1 MGLIF
6 FLSYRED
13 RNSKRKAM
21 NGSLFSLELHYG
33 FWAWELCN
41 HRVCSILQKE
51 TRPFNKT
58 MGAFWMASLLLF
70 WSDQIL
76 CLEAGGETCSWSF
89 LCLKRTRAAGEGGA
103 FLREMEFSRNTV
115 FPPGGGPVHSS
126 RWSTGPGTVLS
137 ISKTAGIFPFKH
149 KWTSQAL
156 QSARPCPW
164 WRC

>member
-1 MGLIF
+1 MFYVSDPNFWPFMRKSKGYRNIRKHVRSACSLQKLFFFFWWGGVNF
-6 FLSYRED
+6 FLFYRED
-13 RNSKRKAM
+13 RYSKRKAT

-51 TRPFNKT
+51 TRPLNKT

-89 LCLKRTRAAGEGGA
+89 LRLKQTRAGGEGGA
-103 FLREMEFSRNTV
+103 FLREVEFSRNTV
-115 FPPGGGPVHSS
+115 HSS
-126 RWSTGPGTVLS
+126 PGPQG
-137 ISKTAGIFPFKH
+137 
-149 KWTSQAL
+149 
-156 QSARPCPW
+156 
-164 WRC
+164 

>member
-1 MGLIF
+1 MLFTETFFFFFGWGGVNF

-13 RNSKRKAM
+13 RYSKRKAR
-21 NGSLFSLELHYG
+21 NGSLFSLELHYS

-89 LCLKRTRAAGEGGA
+89 LRLKQTRAAGEGGA
-103 FLREMEFSRNTV
+103 FLREMEFSRNTA
-115 FPPGGGPVHSS
+115 FPLGGGPVHSS
-126 RWSTGPGTVLS
+126 LWPHRARNSSKHRENHLC
-137 ISKTAGIFPFKH
+137 IS
-149 KWTSQAL
+149 L
-156 QSARPCPW
+156 
-164 WRC
+164 